1 MDPADRRAAEDP
13 MEKSVLDN
21 VQASLRQKEDSLR
34 RWMSEASP
42 EEKALMLGSASEADV
57 TSHLAVVDDSL
68 DCCETGSLG
77 RCTVCHDYI
86 EPGLLMVDY
95 TASVCLSHLS
105 GEEADRL
112 EHELE
117 LAQTVQKALLPSRS
131 PEIPGLE
138 IAAFSRPA
146 QILGG
151 DYFDF
156 IPFASGDYGLLL
168 GDVAGHG
175 VSASLHMASLQGLSR
190 AIVSTSRSPAEV
202 LTQIHRQFIHNIRY
216 TTFVTLFLAAYD
228 AGTKSLAY
236 ANAGHNPPLIL
247 SSESAPQPVRW
258 LHPTGAAIGL
268 VEDGGYTERRLTLT
282 RGDVVV
288 LYTDG
293 VVEASGAANEL
304 YGADRLVEIVA
315 SLRKESAQDIVR
327 GVTRN
332 LEDFVASRPLADDAT
347 LVVGK
352 VG

>member
-1 MDPADRRAAEDP
+1 
-13 MEKSVLDN
+13 MEKSVLEN
-21 VQASLRQKEDSLR
+21 VQTSLRQKAETLR
-34 RWMSEASP
+34 QWMSEASP
-42 EEKALMLGSASEADV
+42 DDKASLLASSSEADV
-57 TSHLAVVDDSL
+57 VSHLAVVDHSL
-68 DCCETGSLG
+68 ACCESGSLG
-77 RCTVCHDYI
+77 LCTVCHDYV

-95 TASVCLSHLS
+95 TTSVCLSHLS
-105 GEEADRL
+105 VEEADRL

-131 PEIPGLE
+131 PDIPGLE
-138 IAAFSRPA
+138 VSAFSRPA
-146 QILGG
+146 QIVGG

-156 IPFASGDYGLLL
+156 IPFASGAYGLVL

-202 LTQIHRQFIHNIRY
+202 LVQIHRQFIHNIRY

-228 AGTKSLAY
+228 PGTKTLAY
-236 ANAGHNPPLIL
+236 ANAGHNPPLVL
-247 SSESAPQPVRW
+247 SAESASQAVRW

-268 VEDGGYTERRLTLT
+268 VEEGGYEEHRLTLT

-293 VVEASGAANEL
+293 VVEASGASGEP
-304 YGADRLVEIVA
+304 YGADRLVDVVR
-315 SLRKESAQDIVR
+315 SLQKDSAQHIVR

-332 LEDFVASRPLADDAT
+332 LEDFVAGGPLADDAT

-352 VG
+352 GG

>member
-1 MDPADRRAAEDP
+1 
-13 MEKSVLDN
+13 MEKPVLDN
-21 VQASLRQKEDSLR
+21 VQASLRKKEESLR
-34 RWMSEASP
+34 QWMSEASP
-42 EEKALMLGSASEADV
+42 DDKALMLGSSSEADV
-57 TSHLAVVDDSL
+57 VSHLAVVDNSL
-68 DCCETGSLG
+68 ESCESASLG
-77 RCTVCHDYI
+77 RCTVCHDFI

-117 LAQTVQKALLPSRS
+117 LAQTVQMALLPSRS
-131 PEIPGLE
+131 PDIPGLE
-138 IAAFSRPA
+138 VAAFSRPA
-146 QILGG
+146 QIVGG

-202 LTQIHRQFIHNIRY
+202 LAQIHRLFIHNIRY
-216 TTFVTLFLAAYD
+216 TTFVTLFLAAFD
-228 AGTKSLAY
+228 AETKNLAY
-236 ANAGHNPPLIL
+236 ANAGHNPPLVL
-247 SSESAPQPVRW
+247 SAESASQTVRW

-268 VEDGGYTERRLTLT
+268 VEESKYEERRLTLT
-282 RGDVVV
+282 RGDVVA

-293 VVEASGAANEL
+293 VVEASGASGEP
-304 YGADRLVEIVA
+304 YGADRLVDVVR

-332 LEDFVASRPLADDAT
+332 LEDFVEGRPLADDAT
-347 LVVGK
+347 LVVAK
-352 VG
+352 VT